1 VTILRAFADAYRT
14 FVASPWLTPRHRRA
28 VPVDSPSL
36 ASKTPAGGHAPDAVI
51 QSGVRECGLDTQPA
65 RRSSLDGWLAA

>member
-1 VTILRAFADAYRT
+1 MTILRAFADAYRT

-36 ASKTPAGGHAPDAVI
+36 AGGA
-51 QSGVRECGLDTQPA
+51 S
-65 RRSSLDGWLAA
+65 